1 MQFLAGLMMMVLSYH
16 IEFLMSEAKY
26 LYFLTAIFTLYTLII
41 ASQDIA
47 VDSWAITLLSK

>member
-1 MQFLAGLMMMVLSYH
+1 MMVLSYH